1 MHKSEAVTKKDQIQQ
16 GSNKFSEVNEFNHE
30 NNHVAKA
37 QKQISSQETAGVFD
51 QQQTISSCKDNKS
64 QPQPTDLI
72 AGMLGFLIKNTPN
85 VV

>member
-1 MHKSEAVTKKDQIQQ
+1 MRFFAIQFKRLLAGGTYMHKSEAVTKKDQIQQ

-51 QQQTISSCKDNKS
+51 EQ
-64 QPQPTDLI
+64 
-72 AGMLGFLIKNTPN
+72 
-85 VV
+85 